1 MKTEL
6 NIDNVPAMILDC
18 GSDKTKR
25 TLMMTFER
33 DDEGKIIE
41 KLKKGG
47 FEVDVRK
54 YNY

>member
-1 MKTEL
+1 MTEIR
-6 NIDNVPAMILDC
+6 IDNVPALILDNS
-18 GSDKTKR
+18 SDRTKR

-33 DDEGKIIE
+33 DDEDKIIE